1 MRNFERNFV
10 FSNNDSFDEYQKL
23 TNIAHWIYPIWSIT
37 FMIIGT
43 LSNFVSIIIF
53 FRWTKRFSIYVYFT
67 YLCLVNILII
77 NVDITYHY
85 LLPYITDGR
94 MFLKYVLPFTCK
106 FLAFFTF
113 FLRYIFI
120 WLIVMINI
128 DRCLYLTTA
137 KLKLL
142 ICDPRSANIISLII
156 VIFSFLVNAHFF
168 VFLKNPIR
176 IETSPR
182 KTCILD
188 GFYYYCESRN
198 RHFENFY
205 KSIWPIYNVIIFALI
220 PVFIIFICFLLIV
233 CNIYLSRRRIFDFD
247 RRRDSIISASKQND
261 CVRSIGKILI
271 YLDLLFPLTI
281 FPVLF
286 FQIYI
291 NYYPPKTCLNLG
303 IINLI
308 LSIGYSMS
316 FIKNTFAFL
325 IFYFTGGKFRRAFS
339 NLIHHQNSYIG
350 SSTR

>member
-1 MRNFERNFV
+1 MP
-10 FSNNDSFDEYQKL
+10 S
-23 TNIAHWIYPIWSIT
+23 
-37 FMIIGT
+37 
-43 LSNFVSIIIF
+43 LS
-53 FRWTKRFSIYVYFT
+53 RYVYFT

-94 MFLKYVLPFTCK
+94 MFLQYVLPFTCK
-106 FLAFFTF
+106 FLVFFTF

-142 ICDPRSANIISLII
+142 ICHPRSANIISLII

-205 KSIWPIYNVIIFALI
+205 KSIWPIYNVIIFALV
-220 PVFIIFICFLLIV
+220 PVFIIFICFLLIIR
-233 CNIYLSRRRIFDFD
+233 NIYLLRQRNTND
-247 RRRDSIISASKQND
+247 RSH
-261 CVRSIGKILI
+261 SIGKTLI
-271 YLDLLFPLTI
+271 CLDLLFPLTI

-325 IFYFTGGKFRRAFS
+325 IFYFTGGKFRRGCSSFIYCKNKFAV
-339 NLIHHQNSYIG
+339 G
-350 SSTR
+350 STR